1 MSTNQT
7 YLTTNAEYL
16 KGIAENDLSIL
27 KKIYAESLPEVIK
40 YVQKNSG
47 SIDDA
52 KDVFQEGI
60 LVIFKKVKAN
70 ALELTT
76 PFHVF
81 LFMVC
86 KRIWLK
92 KIKKSYKKEVTL
104 DEVKEFS
111 IEENLEDN
119 FIKTRKWTLFNK
131 KFSQLAEECRK
142 VLKMLFNGRSGK
154 EIAEAMGYTE
164 EYAKRKKYKCK
175 LSLTDLIKKDP
186 EYKNLINL

>member
-1 MSTNQT
+1 MKADT
-7 YLTTNAEYL
+7 LT
-16 KGIAENDLSIL
+16 
-27 KKIYAESLPEVIK
+27 
-40 YVQKNSG
+40 
-47 SIDDA
+47 
-52 KDVFQEGI
+52 
-60 LVIFKKVKAN
+60 
-70 ALELTT
+70 LTT

-104 DEVKEFS
+104 EDAGEFS

-119 FIKTRKWTLFNK
+119 FIKTRKWTLFNQ
-131 KFSQLAEECRK
+131 KFDQLAEECRK

-186 EYKNLINL
+186 EYKNLINI